1 MGVDSLYYIMDYSGN
16 YYKINSKDQ
25 LVVAS
30 GEKEATIFTF
40 AQANRRICI
49 GKKAAFYCMVS
60 IEEDEC
66 EARVSELKNP
76 EENVPLEQRRIEE
89 HLSQVK
95 ELVYDEVNE
104 QAEKNISS
112 YDLSKMDWEGYLEH
126 FTYLVSALNSYKD
139 ELTKSHSDIDKKI
152 CDVLHYIELCET
164 NDKEA
169 IDLVELLRVCREK
182 RRDIKDELQQIEYFQ
197 NNFGTKA
204 NAAMAKQA
212 LKCIK
217 GMETR
222 KYMPR
227 KYSELFENCIL
238 KDRHLQKADLVEV
251 ENRQQKCEEERREAT
266 TMEEKRYTPY
276 DGKENDWLSFAR
288 RQAEFYRNAEQ
299 YVTNLKIDIK
309 ELEEE
314 IEKVLLEME
323 AANCNVTQGYKVFRK
338 LKELR
343 LEKKQ
348 KSQELQCLYTLTDYM
363 DCEALAD
370 ASEEK
375 LTQIEEIMGQTLSVK
390 RGEKEESTRECM
402 ENLAG

>member
-112 YDLSKMDWEGYLEH
+112 YDLSQMDWEGYLEH

>member
-16 YYKINSKDQ
+16 YYKINSKNQ

-112 YDLSKMDWEGYLEH
+112 YDLSQMDWEGYLEH

>member
-112 YDLSKMDWEGYLEH
+112 YDLSQMDWEGYLEH

-323 AANCNVTQGYKVFRK
+323 AVNCNVTQGYKVFRK

>member
-25 LVVAS
+25 LVAAS
-30 GEKEATIFTF
+30 GEKEATLFTF

-112 YDLSKMDWEGYLEH
+112 YDLSQMDWEGYLEH

-266 TMEEKRYTPY
+266 AMEEKRYTPY

>member
-112 YDLSKMDWEGYLEH
+112 YDLSQMDWEGYLEH

-212 LKCIK
+212 LKSIK

-251 ENRQQKCEEERREAT
+251 ENRQQKCEEESREAT

>member
-1 MGVDSLYYIMDYSGN
+1 MG
-16 YYKINSKDQ
+16 
-25 LVVAS
+25 
-30 GEKEATIFTF
+30 
-40 AQANRRICI
+40 
-49 GKKAAFYCMVS
+49 
-60 IEEDEC
+60 
-66 EARVSELKNP
+66 
-76 EENVPLEQRRIEE
+76 
-89 HLSQVK
+89 
-95 ELVYDEVNE
+95 
-104 QAEKNISS
+104 
-112 YDLSKMDWEGYLEH
+112 GYLEH

>member
-1 MGVDSLYYIMDYSGN
+1 M
-16 YYKINSKDQ
+16 
-25 LVVAS
+25 
-30 GEKEATIFTF
+30 
-40 AQANRRICI
+40 
-49 GKKAAFYCMVS
+49 
-60 IEEDEC
+60 
-66 EARVSELKNP
+66 KNP

-112 YDLSKMDWEGYLEH
+112 YDLSQMDWEGYLEH

>member
-60 IEEDEC
+60 IEEDGC

-112 YDLSKMDWEGYLEH
+112 YDLSQMDWEGYLEH
-126 FTYLVSALNSYKD
+126 FTYIVSALNSYKD

>member
-112 YDLSKMDWEGYLEH
+112 YDLSQMDWEGYLEH

-323 AANCNVTQGYKVFRK
+323 AANCNVTQ
-338 LKELR
+338 
-343 LEKKQ
+343 
-348 KSQELQCLYTLTDYM
+348 
-363 DCEALAD
+363 
-370 ASEEK
+370 
-375 LTQIEEIMGQTLSVK
+375 
-390 RGEKEESTRECM
+390 
-402 ENLAG
+402 

>member
-112 YDLSKMDWEGYLEH
+112 YDLSQMDWEGYLEH
-126 FTYLVSALNSYKD
+126 FTYIVSALNSYKD

-251 ENRQQKCEEERREAT
+251 ENRQQKCEEERREET

>member
-112 YDLSKMDWEGYLEH
+112 YDLSQMDWEGYLEH

-212 LKCIK
+212 LKSIK

>member
-1 MGVDSLYYIMDYSGN
+1 MGVDSLYYIMDYSEN

-112 YDLSKMDWEGYLEH
+112 YDLSQMDWEGYLEH